1 MRAHPAATITSH
13 NRHNTHMP
21 ELPEV
26 ETTRRGIAAA
36 VTGQV
41 IENVIV
47 REARL
52 RWRLPDEFAV
62 QLARQRIRAVDRR
75 AKYLLLQLDRGALIA
90 HLGMSGSLR
99 VMPANAPALKHDHID
114 IVLSSGNC
122 LRFNDPRRFGSMHY
136 TVDDPTAHPLLRK
149 LAPEPLNDDFNANY
163 LASKARRRK
172 VAIKQFIMNG
182 NLVVGVGNIYA
193 SEALFRAGIRPS
205 RATGRVRRDEF
216 VKLAKAIKAVLSD
229 AIRAGGTTL
238 RDYVNSDGMPGYF
251 RQKLFVYERAGEPCR
266 KCKTPIKQLRHG
278 QRSTYYCPQC
288 QR

>member
-1 MRAHPAATITSH
+1 
-13 NRHNTHMP
+13 MP

-41 IENVIV
+41 IENVTI

-52 RWRLPDEFAV
+52 RWRLPERFAAD
-62 QLARQRIRAVDRR
+62 LANQSIKSVDRR
-75 AKYLLLQLDRGALIA
+75 AKYLLLTLERGTLIV

-99 VMPANAPALKHDHID
+99 VLPAVTPALKHDHID
-114 IVLSSGNC
+114 MILNSGDC

-136 TVDDPTAHPLLRK
+136 TTDNPLVHPLLK
-149 LAPEPLNDDFNANY
+149 NLAPEPLSHEFDANY
-163 LASKARRRK
+163 LAKKAKRRK
-172 VAIKQFIMNG
+172 VAVKQFIMNG

-205 RATGRVRRDEF
+205 RATGRVKREEF
-216 VKLAKAIKAVLSD
+216 VKLAKAIKAVLND

-278 QRSTYYCPQC
+278 QRSTYYCPTC
-288 QR
+288 QS

>member
-1 MRAHPAATITSH
+1 
-13 NRHNTHMP
+13 MP

-36 VTGQV
+36 VSSQRIEQV
-41 IENVIV
+41 VV
-47 REARL
+47 REPRL
-52 RWRLPDEFAV
+52 RWHLPDEFAV
-62 QLARQRIRAVDRR
+62 QLKGQRIRSVGRR
-75 AKYLLLQLDRGALIA
+75 AKYLLLRLDCGTLIV

-99 VMPANAPALKHDHID
+99 VLTANTPPLKHDHVD
-114 IVLSSGNC
+114 IVLNTGQC

-136 TVDDPTAHPLLRK
+136 TTDDPSAHALLK
-149 LAPEPLNDDFNANY
+149 NLAPEPLSEDFDADY

-193 SEALFRAGIRPS
+193 SEALFRSGIRPS
-205 RATGRVRRDEF
+205 RATGRVKRDEF
-216 VKLAKAIKAVLSD
+216 IKLVKAIKAVLSD

-251 RQKLFVYERAGEPCR
+251 RQKLFVYERKGEPCR